1 MPDDIRGWVAEAL
14 ARRTRHPELERT
26 LFHRL
31 QELEQGPLEQL
42 GELVRAVVEELRVT
56 QARLTEQTRD
66 LHSLRGTVAV
76 LSERLDELAT
86 RAPAPAPATV
96 ADGYVLLLPSAEG
109 YRLLEQSGEPPSP
122 GDLVEHEARRFHVL
136 SRNASPFPGD
146 SRPSFLAL

>member
-76 LSERLDELAT
+76 LSERLDELAA
-86 RAPAPAPATV
+86 RGPAMPRVVEGHA
-96 ADGYVLLLPSAEG
+96 LLLPSADGYLLVRREG
-109 YRLLEQSGEPPSP
+109 PPPAP
-122 GDLVEHEARRFHVL
+122 GDPVEHEGRRYRVL
-136 SRNASPFPGD
+136 NRGHAALTGD
-146 SRPSFLAL
+146 RPSLLALPD